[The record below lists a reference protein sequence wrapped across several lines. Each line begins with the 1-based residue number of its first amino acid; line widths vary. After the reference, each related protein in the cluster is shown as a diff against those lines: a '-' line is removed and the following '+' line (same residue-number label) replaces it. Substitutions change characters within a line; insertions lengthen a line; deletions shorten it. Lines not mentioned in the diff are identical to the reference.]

1 MNTITFPGYNLNLSI
16 SRTAFSIGSVDIY
29 WYAILMTLSFVIAMI
44 IYKLKDKTYDIKF
57 DNILDLAIY
66 VIPISIISARFYY
79 VLFKLDYYIQNPI
92 QIFNFRNGGLAI
104 YGGII
109 GGAITCY
116 IYCKIKKID
125 FINLLDYIVVCLPLR
140 TSNRKMG

>member
-1 MNTITFPGYNLNLSI
+1 MGKLIKIDTSIAIKNNRDMDDYLKPLSRDIFLFTSKIANT
-16 SRTAFSIGSVDIY
+16 
-29 WYAILMTLSFVIAMI
+29 
-44 IYKLKDKTYDIKF
+44 YKLKDKTYDIKF

-66 VIPISIISARFYY
+66 VIPISIISARIYY
-79 VLFKLDYYIQNPI
+79 ILFKLDYYIQYPI
-92 QIFNFRNGGLAI
+92 EMFNFRNGGLAI

>member
-44 IYKLKDKTYDIKF
+44 IYKLKDKTYDLKF
-57 DNILDLAIY
+57 DNIT
-66 VIPISIISARFYY
+66 SARIYY
-79 VLFKLDYYIQNPI
+79 ILFKLDYYIQYPI
-92 QIFNFRNGGLAI
+92 EMFNFRNGGLAI